1 MMRSREQDIRRIT
14 VIGALINIILT
25 IFKIIAGILG
35 QSAAIVADGIHS
47 LSYSGTWKHCIMG
60 SNHIHNLKR
69 STISCNSAHG

>member
-35 QSAAIVADGIHS
+35 QSAAMVADGIHS
-47 LSYSGTWKHCIMG
+47 LSYSGTWKHC
-60 SNHIHNLKR
+60 NHCRCSKNGLSKPGR
-69 STISCNSAHG
+69 TP